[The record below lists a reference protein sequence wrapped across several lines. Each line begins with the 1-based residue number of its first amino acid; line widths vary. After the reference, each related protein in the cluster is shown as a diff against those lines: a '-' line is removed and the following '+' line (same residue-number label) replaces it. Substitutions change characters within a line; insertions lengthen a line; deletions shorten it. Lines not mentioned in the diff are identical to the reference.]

1 MNKLI
6 IKDLNFQYDDK
17 TIFTNFNLTLKKG
30 LTFLIGNNGS
40 GKSTLFKILSFKLPC
55 LRNIYIDDL
64 EYTKK
69 SKDVFV
75 LTQDYVN
82 SLSGKVSDIVAVNDE
97 TKKIITYFD
106 LNNYLDF
113 DYKSLALAIKIKIA
127 IALILIND
135 YSIIFVDDVL
145 CWLNKIDRNKVLKKF
160 RTISKKKIILVAT
173 NNVEDSLY
181 GSRVIL
187 LDKGKIILDD
197 NLDSFYNNEEILKN
211 CGIRLPFMV
220 DLSINLK
227 LYNTIN
233 DIYFDME
240 KLVDDIWK

>member
-1 MNKLI
+1 MNNFC

-40 GKSTLFKILSFKLPC
+40 GKTTLFNILSFKLPC
-55 LRNIYIDDL
+55 VRNIYIDDL

-69 SKDVFV
+69 NNDVFV
-75 LTQDYVN
+75 LNLDFVN
-82 SLSGKVSDIVAVNDE
+82 SLKGKVSDIVTVNDN
-97 TKKIITYFD
+97 TKKNITYLD
-106 LNNYLDF
+106 LTNYLDC
-113 DYKSLALAIKIKIA
+113 DYNSLALAIKLKVA

-135 YSIIFVDDVL
+135 YPIIFIDDVL

-160 RTISKKKIILVAT
+160 KTISKKKIIFIAT
-173 NNVEDSLY
+173 NNMEDTLY
-181 GSRVIL
+181 GSRIIL
-187 LDKGKIILDD
+187 LDDGKILLDD
-197 NLDSFYNNEEILKN
+197 KLDSFYNNEEILKK
-211 CGIRLPFMV
+211 CGIKLPFMV

-227 LYNTIN
+227 LYNTIG